1 MKMKNQS
8 EAAHDVLYALYN
20 KNRVCV
26 STTDDALIDI
36 NRRVHT
42 QSTFRAI
49 QPEWVEARQKA
60 NEKVCMVINPK
71 CTIILHDPYQVGN
84 CLCHIAARD

>member
-26 STTDDALIDI
+26 STIDDALIDI

-49 QPEWVEARQKA
+49 QPE
-60 NEKVCMVINPK
+60 
-71 CTIILHDPYQVGN
+71 
-84 CLCHIAARD
+84 